1 MNISVLSVFDTLYT
15 PFLATSLVKKA
26 HEKKL
31 ASIAVDRFSSYV
43 PLKERIDA
51 PTYGPG
57 AGMLIKPHVVQAAM
71 QAREEQWGQGYKV
84 FFSPQ
89 GKKLDQR
96 LLVDIYNQVQKKNNH
111 LILVASRY
119 EGMDARVEQLYA
131 DCVVSIGDF
140 VLMGGDLP
148 AMMFIEGILR
158 LVPGVVGK
166 EESVAAESFS
176 GPFVDFPEYT
186 EPVVWQGS
194 EVPAVVRSGN
204 HGAIAQWRKEQ
215 AAEKTVLH
223 HFSWLR
229 SSPLSSE
236 DKALASRYIPP
247 HYVVL
252 MHDQVLIGPEKK
264 EGISSVTSLDVHDI
278 ARSACTYG
286 LKQFFLVTPL
296 VDQQKVVQRLLDFW
310 AEGPGVEYN
319 KNRHEALRS
328 VSLHN
333 SLDEVLGIIEDKN
346 GKKPVLMATSA
357 RDLAHQQ
364 RISFCDQE
372 KVWAQQRPVLFVIGT
387 GKGLSDRLIS
397 RCDFLL
403 QPLEGFSSFNHL
415 SVRSA
420 CAILFDRWLGL
431 MPKR

>member
-26 HEKKL
+26 HEKEL

-43 PLKERIDA
+43 PPKERIDA

-71 QAREEQWGQGYKV
+71 QVREEQWGQGYKV

-119 EGMDARVEQLYA
+119 EGMDARVEQAYA
-131 DCVVSIGDF
+131 DCVVSVGDF

-148 AMMFIEGILR
+148 AMMLIEGILR

-166 EESVAAESFS
+166 EESVTAESFS

-186 EPVVWQGS
+186 EPVEWQGA
-194 EVPAVVRSGN
+194 EVPAIVRSGN

-229 SSPLSSE
+229 SSPLSVD
-236 DKALASRYIPP
+236 DKALAGRYIPP

-296 VDQQKVVQRLLDFW
+296 VDQKKVVQRLLDFW

-333 SLDEVLGIIEDKN
+333 SLDEVLGIIEEKN

-372 KVWAQQRPVLFVIGT
+372 KVWEQQRPVLFVIGT